1 MRKGEKL
8 ENRKG
13 TVRLSVDKEEKM
25 GRLFRMAAGRWAM
38 DDGHAQM
45 DDGWTMDGRCTVGPL
60 WRGV

>member
-1 MRKGEKL
+1 MRK
-8 ENRKG
+8 RKG